1 MELDR
6 RRIETVVQAVADRLD
21 GDWLLVGGA
30 LVALWFEPG
39 RTTEDVDLVGIGG
52 GAERRLELLGLA
64 SDLGLPVEA
73 LNSAADFFVERVP
86 GWRDE
91 VEVLRR
97 GKRGTVYR
105 PTPTLFLILKAG
117 RLSDRDLLDCEG
129 LLDKAAAESLPVD
142 VSRVRAALD
151 AQTPAEDEDLARR
164 RARLRRRLAT
174 A

>member
-1 MELDR
+1 M
-6 RRIETVVQAVADRLD
+6 
-21 GDWLLVGGA
+21 
-30 LVALWFEPG
+30 
-39 RTTEDVDLVGIGG
+39 
-52 GAERRLELLGLA
+52 
-64 SDLGLPVEA
+64 
-73 LNSAADFFVERVP
+73 ERVP

-117 RLSDRDLLDCEG
+117 RLSDRDLLDSEG